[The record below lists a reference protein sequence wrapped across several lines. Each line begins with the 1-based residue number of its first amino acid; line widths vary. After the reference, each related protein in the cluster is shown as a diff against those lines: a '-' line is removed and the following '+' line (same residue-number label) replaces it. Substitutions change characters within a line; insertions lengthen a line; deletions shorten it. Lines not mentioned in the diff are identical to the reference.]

1 MPLLAVKPT
10 ESGFE
15 GSTAELILEVK
26 EGTGRVFVDTF
37 PLSKIDTQISMR
49 FAKETACDFLDENCD
64 KYDFIY
70 TIRAGSPIIGG
81 PSAGAP
87 ATILTVSVL
96 SKKPFEE
103 DISLTGTINSGGL
116 IGPVGGL
123 KEKISAGA
131 KFGLNTILIPEGE
144 LLQINDSINN
154 TINLSEYAS
163 ELNIN
168 LIEVSNI
175 DEALQYF
182 IGDDFK
188 QVEEDIMIS
197 ESYKDTMKILASEL
211 CERNTE
217 LKDMLGYRE
226 PESKA
231 IEIYDEAI
239 NLSKRGEN
247 AYNLEQYYSSASYCF
262 GSNVKLNQVFLET
275 KNFSTEKYNG
285 LFEELRKSIIKFDN
299 ELDKKN
305 IRTITDLESYMVVK
319 ERLIEALDYT
329 NITGNSS
336 FTYAYAYANERLR
349 SAYSWYKFFGHDSKV
364 LELNEDSLRESCRQR
379 IAEAEERIQYAS
391 IYLP

>member
-1 MPLLAVKPT
+1 
-10 ESGFE
+10 
-15 GSTAELILEVK
+15 
-26 EGTGRVFVDTF
+26 
-37 PLSKIDTQISMR
+37 
-49 FAKETACDFLDENCD
+49 
-64 KYDFIY
+64 
-70 TIRAGSPIIGG
+70 
-81 PSAGAP
+81 
-87 ATILTVSVL
+87 
-96 SKKPFEE
+96 
-103 DISLTGTINSGGL
+103 
-116 IGPVGGL
+116 
-123 KEKISAGA
+123 
-131 KFGLNTILIPEGE
+131 
-144 LLQINDSINN
+144 
-154 TINLSEYAS
+154 
-163 ELNIN
+163 
-168 LIEVSNI
+168 
-175 DEALQYF
+175 
-182 IGDDFK
+182 
-188 QVEEDIMIS
+188 
-197 ESYKDTMKILASEL
+197 MKILASEL

-285 LFEELRKSIIKFDN
+285 LFEELRKSIIKVDN
-299 ELDKKN
+299 ELDKKD
-305 IRTITDLESYMVVK
+305 IETITDLESYMVVK

-391 IYLP
+391 IYLPFNLDSQREELDKAYDDYNDKNFALCLFKASKAKAESNIILNTIGVDKEYLPRLVYNKLKAAAKVILKADKKDIFPILGYSYYEYASNLKDNDIFSSLLYSEYALELSNLDIYFKEKGSFMAANTIYNNALVLIIGLLLGFLLGLLIKRKKS